1 MMSVFWPPVDFMDTM
16 TFVVCAAAYFLG
28 AIPFGFLITKVVTGD
43 DVRKAGSGST
53 GATNVTR
60 KAGLKAGLAT
70 YALDVAKGALA
81 VWLAQRFAAANPS
94 AAGIA
99 GLLAVLG
106 HMFPV
111 FLGFRGGKG
120 VATGVGVF
128 LMLSPA
134 ATLAAL
140 LVWGIIFGIT
150 RTVSLGSMIATVL
163 LPVFAWSFDSFVAH
177 APRAVWMPKVV
188 WAIVIGGVIIAR
200 HYDNIR
206 NLINRTEYKFK

>member
-1 MMSVFWPPVDFMDTM
+1 M
-16 TFVVCAAAYFLG
+16 TLAICAAAYFLG
-28 AIPFGFLITKVVTGD
+28 AIPFGFLITKAVTGD
-43 DVRKAGSGST
+43 DVRQAGSGST

-81 VWLAQRFAAANPS
+81 VWLAQRFAGSNPQ

-106 HMFPV
+106 HMFPI

-128 LMLSPA
+128 LMLAPA

-140 LVWGIIFGIT
+140 LVWGVIFGIT
-150 RTVSLGSMIATVL
+150 RTVSLGSMIATLL
-163 LPVFAWSFDSFVAH
+163 LPVFVWGFDVYIAH
-177 APRAVWMPKVV
+177 APQAVWMPKVI
-188 WAIVIGGVIIAR
+188 WALVIGFVIIAR

>member
-1 MMSVFWPPVDFMDTM
+1 MDGM
-16 TFVVCAAAYFLG
+16 TLAICAAAYFLG
-28 AIPFGFLITKVVTGD
+28 AIPFGFLITKAVTGD
-43 DVRKAGSGST
+43 DVRQAGSGST

-81 VWLAQRFAAANPS
+81 VWLAQRFAGANPQ

-106 HMFPV
+106 HMFPI

-128 LMLSPA
+128 LMLAPA

-150 RTVSLGSMIATVL
+150 RTVSLGSMIATLL
-163 LPVFAWSFDSFVAH
+163 LPVFVWAFDVYVAR
-177 APRAVWMPKVV
+177 APQPVWLPKVI
-188 WAIVIGGVIIAR
+188 WALVIGFVIIAR